1 MDLKETINQDLLK
14 AMKSGDKSRLNT
26 LRMMKKE
33 ITEVETRGV
42 EKMSDAKIV
51 EILRKMCSSLEDTAQ
66 IYDRNGRPELASEYL
81 SQVMVIQEYLPQM
94 MSREDIE
101 CIVKDV
107 ISKIGLVTIK
117 DIGKIIKEVKEI
129 TNGLADGKIISDVV
143 RKSIS

>member
-14 AMKSGDKSRLNT
+14 AMKSGDKNRLNT

-42 EKMSDAKIV
+42 EKLSDAKIV

-107 ISKIGLVTIK
+107 IGKIGLVTIK
-117 DIGKIIKEVKEI
+117 DMGQIIKEVKEI
-129 TNGLADGKIISDVV
+129 TNGLADSKIISDVV